1 MLVSVFST
9 VKKSWLRST
18 HRLPFEFLPLANQL
32 HQQPCSL
39 QVMPKP
45 LPGLKL
51 FFEGPVLILGISL
64 KRQKGDQ
71 EMMREPEATRAQETW
86 VKGKKTKAGSTVIA
100 W

>member
-1 MLVSVFST
+1 
-9 VKKSWLRST
+9 
-18 HRLPFEFLPLANQL
+18 
-32 HQQPCSL
+32 
-39 QVMPKP
+39 MPKP

-86 VKGKKTKAGSTVIA
+86 VKGRKTKAGSSDLLVGLPAKVEALQPTVA
-100 W
+100 VEPSRVGARYMLVVNERMNTRNNA